1 LFSIFSKNKQDSA
14 SQDSG
19 FYSRAEE
26 ESKAIRNPGGAGKR
40 GAGKRGSEA
49 VDPVLP
55 EKKRARRRLVGAVAL
70 VLAVI
75 IGLPMVLDSEP
86 KPLAGDIAIQ
96 IPSKDKPYQGG
107 AIAPHSAVAA
117 KASSR
122 VSASEALDQREEIVD
137 APVAAAA
144 PAQPA
149 APAPSAPSAPSV
161 KPSVPVKPSA
171 TAALTVDEALPV
183 LKKPKDSAKPAT
195 SQSSEH
201 KADTKPE
208 PKPEAKPVIKTVEV
222 KSELKREPKPES
234 KPESKPVVLAKP
246 DSRPAPKSELAQ
258 QDSAAADGADEA
270 GRAKAILEGKSD
282 KADVKSD
289 HPKAASEQKG
299 GKFIVQVAALATQ
312 EKINELQGK
321 LKEAGIK
328 SYTQKVAT
336 ESGDRTRIRVGP
348 FSDKEE
354 AAKMRAKLIKLGL
367 NGTLVPQ

>member
-1 LFSIFSKNKQDSA
+1 MGLFSIFSKNKQDSA

-107 AIAPHSAVAA
+107 AAAAHSAVAA

-137 APVAAAA
+137 APVATAVSAAA
-144 PAQPA
+144 D
-149 APAPSAPSAPSV
+149 
-161 KPSVPVKPSA
+161 KPSEPVKPSA
-171 TAALTVDEALPV
+171 AAAPTTDEALPAI
-183 LKKPKDSAKPAT
+183 KKPKDSAKPT
-195 SQSSEH
+195 VIQGGEH
-201 KADTKPE
+201 KPEVKQEAKPE
-208 PKPEAKPVIKTVEV
+208 PKPEVKPVVKTAPVKLEV
-222 KSELKREPKPES
+222 KHEPKSES
-234 KPESKPVVLAKP
+234 KPESKPVVLVKP
-246 DSRPAPKSELAQ
+246 DSKPAPKSELAQ
-258 QDSAAADGADEA
+258 QDSAAAEGADDA

-289 HPKAASEQKG
+289 HSKAASEQKG